1 MVKRD
6 ARKQILIGLSL
17 AFLLFTG
24 FFLVGCEKKSGEPK
38 VAEPTNKVP
47 AVAVVAQ
54 PNTNVQT
61 PNEPVTPNP
70 EAPVET
76 KEPNNPPQ
84 KQVEP
89 VVSDGPRLIDVV
101 RSARTW
107 QPAYINWYGRTAP
120 DFTLTDT
127 SGKEH
132 KLSDYRGKNVM
143 LVFWATWCGPCKLE
157 IPHLVELR
165 KTASEDSLAILAI
178 SRENPALV
186 KSFAVGWKLN
196 YTVLHDTGGLLVPYS
211 TVASIPSSFF
221 IDPDGK
227 IKLATAGLL
236 RLNDMKAIL
245 QGR

>member
-1 MVKRD
+1 MVTRD
-6 ARKQILIGLSL
+6 KKTHILVGLSV
-17 AFLLFTG
+17 AFLLVIG
-24 FFLVGCEKKSGEPK
+24 LFLAGCEKKSGGPT
-38 VAEPTNKVP
+38 VAESANKTP

-54 PNTNVQT
+54 PDASGQT
-61 PNEPVTPNP
+61 PNEPVTQNP

-76 KEPNNPPQ
+76 KGPNNPPE

-89 VVSDGPRLIDVV
+89 VVSNVPRLIDVV

-107 QPAYINWYGRTAP
+107 QPAYMNWYGRTAP

-127 SGKEH
+127 TGKEH
-132 KLSDYRGKNVM
+132 KLSDYQGKNVM

-157 IPHLVELR
+157 VPHLLELR
-165 KTASEDSLAILAI
+165 KTNSEESLAILAI

-196 YTVLHDTGGLLVPYS
+196 YTVLHDAGRLPSPYS